1 MLLYRITVGVVSQ
14 NRRPFI
20 QTTTY
25 MMNKE
30 FLEKLYTAHIQC
42 PECPGPARIS
52 RFFMELLGT
61 LFPDFA
67 KKRFSSP
74 DELELHLR
82 ELQMQLGQMMFK
94 GNPEGKAGGEQIAS
108 RFFESLPNIH
118 QKLTQDAT
126 ALFEGDPAAKSINEV
141 IRTYPGFYAIAAYRI
156 AHALHTME
164 VQIIPRLIT
173 EHAHSK
179 TGIDIHPGA
188 KIGDY
193 FCIDHGTGLVI
204 GETTVVG
211 NRVKVYQGV
220 TLGALS
226 VSKEDARKK
235 RHPTIEDHVTIYA
248 GATILGG
255 ETVIGH
261 HCIIGGNVWITKSVP
276 PHTKVYYQPSQKNL
290 ETQGDPIKRV

>member
-1 MLLYRITVGVVSQ
+1 
-14 NRRPFI
+14 
-20 QTTTY
+20 
-25 MMNKE
+25 MNKE
-30 FLEKLYTAHIQC
+30 FLKELYAAHIQC

-52 RFFMELLGT
+52 KFFMELLGT
-61 LFPDFA
+61 LFPDFT

-74 DELELHLR
+74 EELELHLR
-82 ELQMQLGQMMFK
+82 ELQMQLGQMLFK
-94 GNPEGKAGGEQIAS
+94 SNSGGRVGGEKIAS
-108 RFFESLPNIH
+108 RFFENLPTIH
-118 QKLTQDAT
+118 KRLTQDAT
-126 ALFEGDPAAKSINEV
+126 AMFEGDPAAQSINEV
-141 IRTYPGFYAIAAYRI
+141 IRTYPGFYAISAYRI
-156 AHALHTME
+156 AHELHTME

-188 KIGDY
+188 KIGDF

-211 NRVKVYQGV
+211 NRVKMYQGV

-226 VSKEDARKK
+226 VSKEDAQKK

-255 ETVIGH
+255 ETTIGH
-261 HCIIGGNVWITKSVP
+261 HSIIGGNVWITNSIP
-276 PHTKVYYQPSQKNL
+276 PFTKVYYQPSQKNL
-290 ETQGDPIKRV
+290 DTRKKISNAYRMAASLGLTGKEMRGSRS

>member
-1 MLLYRITVGVVSQ
+1 
-14 NRRPFI
+14 
-20 QTTTY
+20 
-25 MMNKE
+25 MNKE
-30 FLEKLYTAHIQC
+30 FLEKLYAAHTQC
-42 PECPGPARIS
+42 PECPGPAMIS
-52 RFFMELLGT
+52 KFFIQLLGT

-74 DELELHLR
+74 EELELHLR
-82 ELQMQLGQMMFK
+82 ELQMQLGQMLFISKSERMF
-94 GNPEGKAGGEQIAS
+94 GGEQVAS
-108 RFFESLPNIH
+108 RFFDTLPDIH
-118 QKLTQDAT
+118 RRLTQDAT
-126 ALFEGDPAAKSINEV
+126 AMFEGDPAAKSINEV

-156 AHALHTME
+156 AHELHTME

-173 EHAHSK
+173 EHAHSQ

-188 KIGDY
+188 KIGDF

-211 NRVKVYQGV
+211 NHVKMYQGV

-226 VSKEDARKK
+226 VSKADAETK

-255 ETVIGH
+255 KTTIGH
-261 HCIIGGNVWITKSVP
+261 TSVIGGNVWITRSVP
-276 PHTKVYYQPSQKNL
+276 PFTKVYYQASQQNQDSRENKAS
-290 ETQGDPIKRV
+290 RV